1 MTLETRIR
9 ERIHREGAVSFAEY
23 MELAL
28 YEPADGFFTRG
39 GGAGRAGRDFVT
51 SPEVGS
57 LFGMVIARAL
67 DDAWRRLGEPDPFV
81 VVEAGA
87 GRGRLAADV
96 VRAAPACSGALRY
109 VLVER
114 SASLREEQR
123 ERLALEPPDEA
134 LGPFMVAD
142 DGESREPVPGRGPI
156 ITALDDLPAVRFRGV
171 VLANE
176 LFDNLPVHVVER
188 APDGGWLE
196 VRVTADDHRFV
207 EVLVPASPPLVA
219 EADLVAE
226 GAVVDVG
233 ARIPVPNAARTWL
246 ERVAAMLV
254 RGEVVLFDY
263 VDTVSS
269 LAARGQDSW
278 MRTYRAHQRGGDALE
293 APGTQDITCD
303 LPLEYL
309 RRIADR
315 VGLPIREYVPQREW
329 MGHHGIAELVA
340 EGDAMWQEGAA
351 RGDLIAISGRSRGV
365 EAAALTDPGGL
376 GAHRVLV
383 LRREV

>member
-1 MTLETRIR
+1 MALETRIR
-9 ERIHREGAVSFAEY
+9 ERIHREGAISFAEY

-28 YEPADGFFTRG
+28 YEPTEGFFTRG

-67 DDAWRRLGEPDPFV
+67 DDAWRRTGEPDPFV

-123 ERLALEPPDEA
+123 ERLPLEPPDEA
-134 LGPFMVAD
+134 LGPFMISD
-142 DGESREPVPGRGPI
+142 DGEWREPVPDRGPI
-156 ITALDDLPAVRFRGV
+156 VTALDDLPAVRMRGV

-176 LFDNLPVHVVER
+176 LFDTLPVHVVER
-188 APDGGWLE
+188 ASDGGWLE
-196 VRVTADDHRFV
+196 VRVATEDDRFA
-207 EVLVPASPPLVA
+207 EALVPAPPPLAA

-226 GAVVDVG
+226 GAVVAVG
-233 ARIPVPNAARTWL
+233 ARIPVPTAARTWL

-254 RGEVVLFDY
+254 GGEVILFDY
-263 VDTVSS
+263 V
-269 LAARGQDSW
+269 
-278 MRTYRAHQRGGDALE
+278 
-293 APGTQDITCD
+293 
-303 LPLEYL
+303 
-309 RRIADR
+309 
-315 VGLPIREYVPQREW
+315 
-329 MGHHGIAELVA
+329 
-340 EGDAMWQEGAA
+340 
-351 RGDLIAISGRSRGV
+351 
-365 EAAALTDPGGL
+365 
-376 GAHRVLV
+376 
-383 LRREV
+383 